1 MPEYLIIEGVKKRLK
16 STAFNTRISML
27 IGY

>member
-16 STAFNTRISML
+16 LTTFNTHISML
-27 IGY
+27 VGY